1 MTEENKTKKRI
12 TILLIVGI
20 VYLVQCTIVT
30 LMLGMNT
37 DPESAWGPEVV
48 PVFGLPGTMH
58 MLFSLVISPLICIIV
73 VMIIPV
79 LIAPVFLR
87 LKKMML
93 RKYENTFIQL
103 EEDPIDLKKFFK
115 RSVYAFLLTFGLI
128 ATLLNYGVFT
138 AESFVNPTRLQQMQ
152 GGDESILYDIFTI
165 FGLVGAVLPIVIG
178 LWSIGWIIEDSG
190 LMHYKLSKESSSSYF
205 EIEPVHIRYNAIV
218 KGYAGIT
225 AILFLINAA
234 QYWSQFFDE
243 IFGYINFGYLV
254 FYLFPIMIMI
264 MPAYVLYWKFCRPY
278 MTKKLIKNLKES
290 ELLLEMKFKS

>member
-20 VYLVQCTIVT
+20 GYLVPWTIMVV
-30 LMLGMNT
+30 MNAGS
-37 DPESAWGPEVV
+37 ESTFGPEVV

-58 MLFSLVISPLICIIV
+58 MLFALVISPLICIIV

-115 RSVYAFLLTFGLI
+115 RSVYVFLLTFGLI

-138 AESFVNPTRLQQMQ
+138 AESFVNPTRLQEMQ
-152 GGDESILYDIFTI
+152 VGDESILYNLLTI

-190 LMHYKLSKESSSSYF
+190 LMHYKLSKESSFSYF

-225 AILFLINAA
+225 GILFLINAA
-234 QYWSQFFDE
+234 QYWSQFFDD
-243 IFGYINFGYLV
+243 IVGYINFGLLV
-254 FYLFPIMIMI
+254 FYLFPIMMMI